1 MGDDDVYDITAI
13 ANLKKN
19 EVDDESNVVCLV
31 KIPNTNYE
39 KKATVLYDGMEIF
52 LLIPLTL
59 FCFLRNLIR

>member
-1 MGDDDVYDITAI
+1 MGADEVYDVTAV

-39 KKATVLYDGMEIF
+39 KKETVLYDGMAKN
-52 LLIPLTL
+52 L
-59 FCFLRNLIR
+59 F